1 MKNITHNL
9 LKIGLRASLFLLGIF
24 LLWINRPKA
33 MTEKNQM
40 QVEEIADP
48 SPRDQKTSSQV
59 SLLKEPEVT
68 DYAKLESAN
77 GRLVLGTRIGKETDK
92 REVYRQLILRGG
104 KLVSLDDNGSYY
116 LLEGKQVTQLPKA
129 LQMDPALQDYAY
141 HRPRK
146 IASNEFGYLPV
157 KVDLK
162 KELFLVMPN
171 HFEEGIF
178 TQLESSLQNPLSDY
192 KQAEISIH
200 LSRANHLEFTL
211 ESAISRMGRQEIVGE
226 TYRGL

>member
-1 MKNITHNL
+1 MKNTIHFSL
-9 LKIGLRASLFLLGIF
+9 RLGVKICFIFLGTI
-24 LLWINRPKA
+24 LLWINRPKV
-33 MTEKNQM
+33 MPCKNQM
-40 QVEEIADP
+40 QVREIVD
-48 SPRDQKTSSQV
+48 SCQRLQETSSQV
-59 SLLKEPEVT
+59 SLIKELEVT
-68 DYAKLESAN
+68 DSAKLESAN
-77 GRLVLGTRIGKETDK
+77 GRLVLETRIAEETNK
-92 REVYRQLILRGG
+92 AEVYRQLILRGG
-104 KLVSLDDNGSYY
+104 KLISVDDNGSYY
-116 LLEGKQVTQLPKA
+116 IFEGEEVTPLPKA
-129 LQMDPALQDYAY
+129 LQRNAGIEDYAY

-146 IASNEFGYLPV
+146 IASKEFGYLPL

-211 ESAISRMGRQEIVGE
+211 ESAISRKGRQEIVRE